1 MWALADL
8 GDGAEMAI
16 PAVLAP
22 PALAKEAV
30 QALRREAPPETLV
43 LEGSGCEEAGEVQPL
58 VAVIQV

>member
-8 GDGAEMAI
+8 GDGAEVAI

-30 QALRREAPPETLV
+30 RLCDLRHSRKLGFWKGRDV
-43 LEGSGCEEAGEVQPL
+43 RKRGKFNLR
-58 VAVIQV
+58 

>member
-16 PAVLAP
+16 RAVLAP

-30 QALRREAPPETLV
+30 PALRHEAQSETRV
-43 LEGSGCEEAGEVQPL
+43 LAGSGCEEAGEVQP
-58 VAVIQV
+58 